1 MSVIKSMN
9 ESRED
14 IIIADT
20 LSETAE
26 LQLRGYIVH
35 ALCHSGEGSFRM
47 GEAVHHFG
55 PHDCIIIS
63 QQSILMMDIRQSD
76 DMKMEVVY
84 VSQEFI
90 AVATPQSNYGM
101 RGHLALFEA
110 PVMHLNE
117 AQYEVCAVNFE
128 YIRRRL
134 ALPQHHFHR
143 DAMLNAIQ
151 CMIIDFFDFHVE
163 LYGSKEVSG
172 QQAQLMQK
180 FLAMLDRGDYRQHRL
195 VSYYAGELC
204 VTPKYLSEVCNNISG
219 QPAIYWITRYTA
231 LDISRLLRQQE
242 LSLED
247 ISDMFGFSS
256 MSYFVRYVQKNLG
269 AAPSELRK

>member
-1 MSVIKSMN
+1 MS
-9 ESRED
+9 EDRED
-14 IIIADT
+14 IIIATT
-20 LSETAE
+20 LSDAAE
-26 LQLRGYIVH
+26 MQLRGYIVH
-35 ALCHSGEGSFRM
+35 ALCHRGKGSFRM
-47 GEAVHHFG
+47 GNTEHLFG
-55 PHDCIIIS
+55 THDCIIIS
-63 QQSILMMDIRQSD
+63 QQSVLMMDLRESD

-101 RGHLALFEA
+101 RGHLTLFEE
-110 PVMHLNE
+110 PVMHLQE
-117 AQYEVCAVNFE
+117 TQYEVCAVNFE

-195 VSYYAGELC
+195 VSHYASELC
-204 VTPKYLSEVCNNISG
+204 VTPKYLSEVCNSTSG
-219 QPAIYWITRYTA
+219 QPAISWITRYTA

-247 ISDMFGFSS
+247 ISDLFGFSS